1 MNKKY
6 LVTNG
11 CSFTEGHSL
20 GNEGAWP
27 KFLGEKMTWKQIMKD
42 ENPEKIPLPAIFAE
56 KLSAF
61 QHLML
66 IKVLRKTKLIYS
78 IK

>member
-1 MNKKY
+1 
-6 LVTNG
+6 
-11 CSFTEGHSL
+11 
-20 GNEGAWP
+20 
-27 KFLGEKMTWKQIMKD
+27 MTWKQIMKD